1 MTWNW
6 TLSSQF
12 KIVHWNSKFFLQFI
26 SEIWTVKKFIQ
37 GCPSQIHWETW
48 DGQGEMGRHSNN
60 DSDTEQANSDG
71 TTDDRSLD
79 IWWSQTNA
87 RIAFLVYMCNS
98 FYVILVVCVFVIK
111 YVQETVKIHCKS
123 NISIKN
129 KLNHVK
135 FWIGFVAE

>member
-48 DGQGEMGRHSNN
+48 DGQREMGRHSNN

-71 TTDDRSLD
+71 TTDDWSLD

-87 RIAFLVYMCNS
+87 SSAFLVYMCNS
-98 FYVILVVCVFVIK
+98 FYVILVFVFV
-111 YVQETVKIHCKS
+111 S
-123 NISIKN
+123 
-129 KLNHVK
+129 
-135 FWIGFVAE
+135 

>member
-1 MTWNW
+1 
-6 TLSSQF
+6 
-12 KIVHWNSKFFLQFI
+12 
-26 SEIWTVKKFIQ
+26 
-37 GCPSQIHWETW
+37 
-48 DGQGEMGRHSNN
+48 MGRHSNN

-87 RIAFLVYMCNS
+87 SSAFLVYMCNS
-98 FYVILVVCVFVIK
+98 FYVIFVVCVCVIK
-111 YVQETVKIHCKS
+111 YFQETVKIHCKS

-135 FWIGFVAE
+135 FWIGFVAALNFLAIIFSLRVSRSYQTSVQKSLLDHIPFPSIWLIELIRVNGV